1 MLQLLLLKLL
11 PASPPSSCCCSS
23 IKRLATTF
31 WYKYFNTLKYC
42 SIKLSHLYW
51 QLCCCCFLVCC
62 SIKILS
68 VMFRYKIHAAKN
80 SLVATLCFLEFDTLH
95 LWTRP
100 LLLHLLAH
108 FLLLV
113 LALVGFSYLKLLSI
127 SIRPDQMEQLSFPPK
142 PLLWLHNGPF
152 HCFATFIFYLGS
164 EIWMIDT
171 EIQISMTERS
181 PVTNN

>member
-1 MLQLLLLKLL
+1 MLQFLLLKLL

-68 VMFRYKIHAAKN
+68 VMFRYKTHAAKN

-108 FLLLV
+108 FLLLLLV
-113 LALVGFSYLKLLSI
+113 LVGFSLSLSDQTRWSSRVFHPSHCGFIMAHSIVLPLLSGFWNMDDRHRNSNI
-127 SIRPDQMEQLSFPPK
+127 NDR
-142 PLLWLHNGPF
+142 
-152 HCFATFIFYLGS
+152 
-164 EIWMIDT
+164 EIPSW
-171 EIQISMTERS
+171 
-181 PVTNN
+181 TNN